1 MNSLLRRIVDYGL
14 IVSKLRRFVASV
26 MDMTSEIVYSRT
38 YEAFIVALSSYMQ
51 TLSRNLLELE
61 LIISK
66 QGKSNF
72 IYK

>member
-1 MNSLLRRIVDYGL
+1 
-14 IVSKLRRFVASV
+14 

-72 IYK
+72 IYKWPFVYVTEI